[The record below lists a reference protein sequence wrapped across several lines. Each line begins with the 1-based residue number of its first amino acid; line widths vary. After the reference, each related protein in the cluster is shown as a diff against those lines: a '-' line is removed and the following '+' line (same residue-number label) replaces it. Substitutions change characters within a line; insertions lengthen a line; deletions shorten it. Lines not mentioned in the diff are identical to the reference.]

1 MIRQLAHGWAC
12 LRAPGVQP
20 LRAAAAIVI
29 FIASIVAL
37 FMGATL

>member
-20 LRAAAAIVI
+20 LRAAAAILI
-29 FIASIVAL
+29 FTGAL
-37 FMGATL
+37 CALGLGVMP